1 MRTNSNL
8 ARVGSLVL
16 CALTA
21 AAAAPRQAADAPI
34 APDLKARVEQ
44 YWTLKQQKDLG
55 GMYELYGSA
64 YRAEVSRTDFLAM
77 TRLVRYPILSF
88 AVTGATI
95 DGDRAEVTVAYET
108 EVPVQN
114 IPRYATDVTHTWV
127 REDGQWWKA
136 EEELLMPV
144 P

>member
-8 ARVGSLVL
+8 AMVGSLVL

-88 AVTGATI
+88 AVTGAT
-95 DGDRAEVTVAYET
+95 GYL
-108 EVPVQN
+108 VPVRDAGVMAEA
-114 IPRYATDVTHTWV
+114 ILRLLDDPERRYEALYAVACRGSGHPRATVEMT
-127 REDGQWWKA
+127 A
-136 EEELLMPV
+136 
-144 P
+144 